1 VKPAIAAWPTDEGRA
16 AGRAQSAG
24 SVSAISLAIEFE

>member
-1 VKPAIAAWPTDEGRA
+1 VKPVIAARPTDEGRA

-24 SVSAISLAIEFE
+24 SAISLAIEFE